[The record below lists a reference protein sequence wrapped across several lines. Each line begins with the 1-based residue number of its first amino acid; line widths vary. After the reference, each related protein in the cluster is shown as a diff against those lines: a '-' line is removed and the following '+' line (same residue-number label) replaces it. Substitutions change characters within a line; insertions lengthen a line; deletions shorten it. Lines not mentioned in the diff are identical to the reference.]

1 MGCLGHTR
9 SEDGTDAQSC
19 GPAAVPGLLD
29 TYRRDKQSS
38 SCIPLCCLAWRV
50 CDDMARGP

>member
-9 SEDGTDAQSC
+9 SEDGTNAQSC
-19 GPAAVPGLLD
+19 GPAPVPGLLD

-50 CDDMARGP
+50 CDGMARGP